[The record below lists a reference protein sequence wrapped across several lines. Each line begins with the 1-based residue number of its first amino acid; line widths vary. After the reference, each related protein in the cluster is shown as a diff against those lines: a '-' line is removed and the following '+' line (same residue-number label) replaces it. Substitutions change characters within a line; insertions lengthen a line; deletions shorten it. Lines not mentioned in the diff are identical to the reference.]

1 MSHSVPNTFPK
12 RKHSQVLQFRIHSHF
27 AAPAENRLRAIRN
40 LPTVARNPTRLRVVK
55 SECRSPIRSKLA
67 LVSHARKNYDSRNAG
82 GV

>member
-1 MSHSVPNTFPK
+1 MTFLQ
-12 RKHSQVLQFRIHSHF
+12 RKHSQVLIRIPSHF

-40 LPTVARNPTRLRVVK
+40 LPTVAGNPTRLRVVK

-67 LVSHARKNYDSRNAG
+67 LVSHARRNYDSRNAG